1 MRCCQGPV
9 TSFNMADYFFEY
21 MCLSNKRTA
30 SNMDT
35 APESSIHPC
44 TPPPPLY
51 VLGIRNITDHFIL
64 FYTKDMVSNRSVL
77 FEA

>member
-1 MRCCQGPV
+1 
-9 TSFNMADYFFEY
+9 
-21 MCLSNKRTA
+21 
-30 SNMDT
+30 MDT
-35 APESSIHPC
+35 LPEISIHPC

-51 VLGIRNITDHFIL
+51 VLGIRSIASTLAPPPPSQTLYVLGIRNLTDHFIL